1 MEVVGEV
8 FLSALLEPLLGKLT
22 SGDLLNFVRK
32 TQVEKELNKWKRRLS
47 EIDAV
52 LKDAEEKPI
61 TSPTVKIWLTKLRD
75 LAYDVED
82 VLDEFQTEALASK
95 MRAES
100 QASSSTVRKLLP
112 TCCAGLNPSAIEL
125 NMRTGSR
132 LRGITTRLEAIA
144 KEKIELDVGITR
156 SKGVKKRATTSLVKE
171 SDVCGRDN
179 DKKAILELLMNDGA
193 SNLEYSVIP
202 IIGMGGIGKTTLA
215 QLVYNDE
222 SVKFDCKAWVC
233 VSDDFDIPRIT
244 KTILQ
249 HLGSCED
256 KDLNVLQER
265 LKDKLSGKKFLIVL
279 DDVWSNNY
287 DDWTALSLPFS
298 AGARGSK
305 VIITTRIEDIA
316 SKMGSVRAYTL
327 ERLSFDE
334 CLRIFTQH
342 ALDSRNFDAHLELKE
357 IGEAIVGKCKDC
369 LWLPRHLEDSYAI
382 NRTLKSGKIF

>member
-32 TQVEKELNKWKRRLS
+32 TQVEKELKTWKRKLS

-52 LKDAEEKPI
+52 LKDAEEKQI
-61 TSPTVKIWLTKLRD
+61 TSSTVKIWLTKLRD

-95 MRAES
+95 VRAEF

-132 LRGITTRLEAIA
+132 LRDITSRLEAIA
-144 KEKIELDVGITR
+144 KEKNELDVGIMAEQR
-156 SKGVKKRATTSLVKE
+156 PKGVKKRVTTSLVKE
-171 SDVCGRDN
+171 SHVCGRDN
-179 DKKAILELLMNDGA
+179 DKKAILELLMNDDA

-202 IIGMGGIGKTTLA
+202 IIGMGGIGKTTLT

-222 SVKFDCKAWVC
+222 RVKFDCKAWVC

-249 HLGSCED
+249 HL
-256 KDLNVLQER
+256 
-265 LKDKLSGKKFLIVL
+265 
-279 DDVWSNNY
+279 
-287 DDWTALSLPFS
+287 
-298 AGARGSK
+298 
-305 VIITTRIEDIA
+305 
-316 SKMGSVRAYTL
+316 
-327 ERLSFDE
+327 
-334 CLRIFTQH
+334 
-342 ALDSRNFDAHLELKE
+342 
-357 IGEAIVGKCKDC
+357 EAV
-369 LWLPRHLEDSYAI
+369 
-382 NRTLKSGKIF
+382 KIKI